1 MANTTVTIV
10 ISRLFPSE
18 FQKSV
23 TFIASA
29 KLLRLKCFGSDNIPA
44 ISFVI
49 SEGFFSAMTTVI
61 YNGNM
66 TVITPAIK
74 RIVTGQ
80 FILSFPTFFITTV
93 PPSYR

>member
-1 MANTTVTIV
+1 MKKVGKERINWPVTILLIAGV
-10 ISRLFPSE
+10 ITVIFPLYMTVVIALKKPSE
-18 FQKSV
+18 M
-23 TFIASA
+23 TNDIA
-29 KLLRLKCFGSDNIPA
+29 G
-44 ISFVI
+44 
-49 SEGFFSAMTTVI
+49 I
-61 YNGNM
+61 YT